1 MKIGIITY
9 HRAKNL
15 GGMLQAYALQQVLN
29 EKVGD
34 CEIIDYRNKK
44 FEDQYRI
51 KKISEEKNIKNKV
64 KNLLLKRKNVQFEKV
79 RDEFNSN
86 IQNISKE
93 QYNEVNIEEANKKY
107 DLFVTGSDQV
117 WNTQLNF
124 NDLNYFLKFVKDD
137 KKKNSYAAS
146 FGKSNIDDNEKEE
159 IIELLNTFNQI
170 SVREEAGKK
179 IITENVKKQCEVVL
193 DPTLLL
199 NKSRWEKLIVENERL
214 EKEKYI
220 FVYIIAPTPSL
231 LNFARKLGKEK
242 KAKVICFHNGYQRY
256 SGVKNLNKVS
266 PIDFLNYIKYAE
278 CIVTSSFHGFCFSV
292 NFHKEFFYELDI
304 NKKNNNSRLI
314 TLAKKL
320 GLENREI
327 VNGAAKNNDKIDYN
341 IIEEKLNNQ
350 RQQSMNFIMK
360 LGKGESK

>member
-1 MKIGIITY
+1 M
-9 HRAKNL
+9 
-15 GGMLQAYALQQVLN
+15 
-29 EKVGD
+29 
-34 CEIIDYRNKK
+34 
-44 FEDQYRI
+44 
-51 KKISEEKNIKNKV
+51 
-64 KNLLLKRKNVQFEKV
+64 
-79 RDEFNSN
+79 
-86 IQNISKE
+86 
-93 QYNEVNIEEANKKY
+93 
-107 DLFVTGSDQV
+107 
-117 WNTQLNF
+117 
-124 NDLNYFLKFVKDD
+124 
-137 KKKNSYAAS
+137 
-146 FGKSNIDDNEKEE
+146 
-159 IIELLNTFNQI
+159 
-170 SVREEAGKK
+170 
-179 IITENVKKQCEVVL
+179 
-193 DPTLLL
+193 

-231 LNFARKLGKEK
+231 LNFARKFGKEK

-278 CIVTSSFHGFCFSV
+278 CVVTSSFHGFCFSV